1 MKNTENQSSLFSQ
14 QQSFNVN
21 SLLALVPYVPER
33 GYIGSQ
39 ADRELF
45 FRMSK
50 VCLIRPAYLVR
61 LIEPRRGYHSF
72 YTLMTNCKNFQHAK
86 DKIAFEYGHRKHI
99 PEVRFIAQLMPLQEE
114 KSDE

>member
-1 MKNTENQSSLFSQ
+1 MKDTDNQSSLFLQ

-33 GYIGSQ
+33 GYVGSQ

-61 LIEPRRGYHSF
+61 LVEPRRGYRSF
-72 YTLMTNCKNFQHAK
+72 YTLVTNCKNFQHVK
-86 DKIAFEYGHRKHI
+86 DRIPFDYAYKKYI
-99 PEVRFIAQLMPLQEE
+99 PEIRFIAQLMPLVED
-114 KSDE
+114 SND